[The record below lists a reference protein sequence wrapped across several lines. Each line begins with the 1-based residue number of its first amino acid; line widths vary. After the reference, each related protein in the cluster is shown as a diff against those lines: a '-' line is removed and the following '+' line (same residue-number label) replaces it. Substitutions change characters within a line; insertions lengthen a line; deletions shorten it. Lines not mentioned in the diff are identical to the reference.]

1 MAVRDP
7 NAMAI
12 PTELNF
18 PPRMIY
24 DESGEI
30 VGTILAYADYR
41 AFLRVLAKNADWE
54 TLPRYLQDAI
64 DNLLADEAEAE
75 GGEARPL
82 REYVREVGLA
92 RDDVQ

>member
-1 MAVRDP
+1 
-7 NAMAI
+7 
-12 PTELNF
+12 
-18 PPRMIY
+18 
-24 DESGEI
+24 
-30 VGTILAYADYR
+30 
-41 AFLRVLAKNADWE
+41 VLAKNADWE

>member
-12 PTELNF
+12 PTELNY

-24 DESGEI
+24 NESGEI
-30 VGTILAYADYR
+30 VGTILAYADYQT
-41 AFLRVLAKNADWE
+41 FLRVIAKNADWE
-54 TLPRYLQDAI
+54 KLPRYLQDAI
-64 DNLLADEAEAE
+64 DNMLADEAEDE

-82 REYVREVGLA
+82 RELLA
-92 RDDVQ
+92 KSGELT

>member
-30 VGTILAYADYR
+30 VGTILAYADYQTY
-41 AFLRVLAKNADWE
+41 LRVIAKNVDWE
-54 TLPRYLQDAI
+54 KLPLYLQDAV
-64 DNLLADEAEAE
+64 DNMLADEAEAE
-75 GGEARPL
+75 SGEARPL
-82 REYVREVGLA
+82 RELLA
-92 RDDVQ
+92 ESDELT